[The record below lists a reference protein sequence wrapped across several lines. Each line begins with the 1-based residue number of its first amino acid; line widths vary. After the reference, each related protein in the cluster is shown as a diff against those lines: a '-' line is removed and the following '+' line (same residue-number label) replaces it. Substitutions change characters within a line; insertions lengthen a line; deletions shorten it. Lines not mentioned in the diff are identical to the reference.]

1 MTKANIC
8 KKFLPNRR
16 RARVCIGMRVQESK
30 LDKFMRL
37 GGYETVRQVKRGKF
51 KGQWR
56 NLSKAS
62 RKTAISRPTIYKILE
77 KYPEK
82 PNKIKPKY
90 LDRLEDSEGYKR
102 FMQQYGIKL
111 DKYHLQQN
119 IRYMRI
125 AFKMLGRKTP
135 ESWTEQDYK
144 KLWYAKEFYSQECK
158 GINKIIG
165 IHFRRVMSATDRF
178 DLLQKFKYKAPPEGK
193 KKQWFLH
200 EDEIKALAQVIEEK
214 ETLMLL
220 FVGISVGARHQAL
233 NDLRVKDIDFNDKVF
248 QVHESK
254 TRDYILKFP
263 PYAIFDL
270 LKTYVTDL
278 DLAPKDNLFPRGYHY
293 HLGRLRTAG
302 RRAKLKKVVSTHI
315 LKHTFVTQASR
326 HGVSAENIVYQTGTE
341 LRTLEKF
348 YRAKDEAKLR
358 HEMQGAVYRAIPFH
372 EWIRKL
378 SPYFK
383 ARYGELKQ

>member
-1 MTKANIC
+1 MN
-8 KKFLPNRR
+8 
-16 RARVCIGMRVQESK
+16 VQESK

-37 GGYETVRQVKRGKF
+37 GGYETVRQIKRGKF

-56 NLSKAS
+56 NLSEAS
-62 RKTAISRPTIYKILE
+62 RKTGISRPTIYKILE

-102 FMQQYGIKL
+102 FMQIYGIKL
-111 DKYHLQQN
+111 DKNQLPQN

-125 AFKMLGRKTP
+125 AFKMLDRKTP

-144 KLWYAKEFYSQECK
+144 KLWYSKEFYRQECK
-158 GINKIIG
+158 GIHKIIG
-165 IHFRRVMSATDRF
+165 VYFRRVMRATDRF
-178 DLLQKFKYKAPPEGK
+178 DLLEKFKYKAPPEGK

-200 EDEIKALAQVIEEK
+200 ENEIKALAQVIEEK

-220 FVGISVGARHQAL
+220 FVGICVGARHQAL
-233 NDLRVKDIDFNDKVF
+233 NELRVRDVDFNDKVF

-254 TRDYILKFP
+254 TRDYVLKFP
-263 PYAIFDL
+263 PYAVFDL
-270 LKTYVTDL
+270 LKIYVSDF
-278 DLAPKDNLFPRGYHY
+278 APEDKLFPRGYGY
-293 HLGRLRTAG
+293 HLKRLRTAG
-302 RRAKLKKVVSTHI
+302 RKAKLKKVVSTHI

-326 HGVSAENIVYQTGTE
+326 HGVSAENIVNQTGTE

-358 HEMQGAVYRAIPFH
+358 HEMQGTKYKAIPFH
-372 EWIRKL
+372 EWIKKL